1 MCPKFLSM
9 ERRQFHEAC
18 TEHCSLKRGSNLL
31 KEDKE
36 TKCSAEIPLEAGE
49 HDWVVKVIT
58 GHWTCLLHG
67 LLLKGKNLAGK
78 RDSLPGFTA
87 LHWAARSGDC
97 EMARQLM
104 EMSKKAGSC
113 LDANAKCYGGY
124 TPLHITAM
132 HGREDAAAMLV
143 RNYQVKVDLWE
154 CSGRKPLQY
163 LNNESPDTLQQL
175 LSKPDSSIAAAASR
189 SKMTNVET
197 AILSPT
203 SRFLGVI
210 KGLKRSVS
218 SLSGSVGARKTGKAT
233 GIFSSLSKEVK
244 QAQEEAKTRR
254 IQTSV

>member
-1 MCPKFLSM
+1 M

-18 TEHCSLKRGSNLL
+18 AEHCSLKRGSNVL

-49 HDWVVKVIT
+49 HDWLVKVTT
-58 GHWTCLLHG
+58 GHWTCQLHG

-78 RDSLPGFTA
+78 RDFLSGFTA

-104 EMSKKAGSC
+104 EMAKKAGSC
-113 LDANAKCYGGY
+113 LDANAESYGGY
-124 TPLHITAM
+124 TPLHIAAT
-132 HGREDAAAMLV
+132 HGREDAAAILV
-143 RNYQVKVDLWE
+143 RNYQAKVDLRE
-154 CSGRKPLQY
+154 CSRRKPLQY
-163 LNNESPDTLQQL
+163 LNNESPATLQQL
-175 LSKPDSSIAAAASR
+175 LNKPDSSSAAAASR
-189 SKMTNVET
+189 SKMTNVK
-197 AILSPT
+197 AAVLSPT

-218 SLSGSVGARKTGKAT
+218 SLSGSAGGRKTSKAT

-244 QAQEEAKTRR
+244 QAQEEAKTRG
-254 IQTSV
+254 IETCV